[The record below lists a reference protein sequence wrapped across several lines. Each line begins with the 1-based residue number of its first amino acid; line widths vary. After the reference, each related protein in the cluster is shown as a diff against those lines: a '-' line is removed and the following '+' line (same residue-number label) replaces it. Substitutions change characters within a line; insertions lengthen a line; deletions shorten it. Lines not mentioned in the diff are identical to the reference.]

1 MTDLTLL
8 SRDELFDY
16 IYALE
21 RQLDQHAQA
30 QANDHLPHSSKS
42 YHEVSR
48 RIAHDVKAP
57 VRQIAQLS
65 EILVQNTQRVVDE
78 ETLTVVDMIKNRAA
92 ELDIRLDEIR
102 AFSSAHFLPLNCET
116 VSFVEIVESCRLS
129 LGLGDDRVT
138 FASDEEI
145 LVQADRMLLTLLFN
159 NLLIF
164 LFKSYDLS
172 PLIKI
177 SLHSDEVSPFART
190 LDISVSGYVFET
202 TGKSGLFEPFTTI
215 STNDIDMST
224 GLKLSICAQVCK
236 RHGWTLSEDFS
247 GREGFSIKLHL

>member
-16 IYALE
+16 IHALE
-21 RQLDQHAQA
+21 KQLDKHAQA
-30 QANDHLPHSSKS
+30 QASDHLPYSSKS

-48 RIAHDVKAP
+48 RIAHDIKAP

-65 EILVQNTQRVVDE
+65 EILVQNSQSVVDE
-78 ETLTVVDMIKNRAA
+78 ETRTVVDMIKNRAA
-92 ELDIRLDEIR
+92 ELDIRLDEVR
-102 AFSSAHFLPLNCET
+102 AFSSAHFLPLNCEA
-116 VSFVEIVESCRLS
+116 VSIVDIVESCRLS
-129 LGLGDDRVT
+129 LGLDDDRVT
-138 FASDEEI
+138 FAGGEEI
-145 LVQADRMLLTLLFN
+145 LVQADRMLLTLFFN

-164 LFKSYDLS
+164 LFKSHDLS
-172 PLIKI
+172 PLIKMT
-177 SLHSDEVSPFART
+177 LHSDEVLPFARS

-215 STNDIDMST
+215 STSDTDMST
-224 GLKLSICAQVCK
+224 GLKLSICAQVCR
-236 RHGWTLSEDFS
+236 RHGWTLTEDFS